1 MTSAY
6 SSATT
11 TTASTSTT
19 STSYSS
25 SSNSIPSRLHPSP
38 LVSRTVPTTPQPPS
52 VAAAKRPQ
60 TPDQRRP
67 NTPSPAPSA
76 AVKRPDMPERR
87 WPKTPSPAPSAVVV
101 KRPPSTERRRPS
113 TPGDSGERS
122 AAAKLSGSLSR
133 RSLSFSFQ
141 GDSPSLPVSKTKPAP
156 ASQVGSV
163 WKATPE
169 RRRATENSKSIDQ
182 RRWAVASDTESVYSG
197 RSGYEQERRSV
208 ATFLQETTSKP
219 KNNEQAN
226 ALAPLKINARNK
238 LSVDSPLS
246 TPQAVSSSSRG
257 TSFSPFRPASPSRR
271 SATSSASS
279 TPRGTPSPS
288 RVRSGAINDYLSNG
302 LSFGDG
308 VRRVGKVVENRVVDA
323 HTLRLMYNRYLQWRF
338 FNARAD
344 KSLYNAWVATL
355 KLRRS
360 VASKRAE
367 IQLLQRSLKLHTILK
382 GQSSSINA
390 MSLAVEELVELILR
404 AYVSLSYVFDRYIQ
418 DRSGSS
424 LDYPSN
430 VKIYGTQMVYLN
442 DWGLI
447 DEDNSS
453 SLSGAA
459 KALESSTLR
468 LPVVGGARVNIQN
481 VKDAIRSAVDVMQA
495 MASSIVSLLPK
506 VDKVNSLVSDLA
518 RVTSQE
524 RAFLEQ
530 CEDLLSM
537 LTAVQ
542 VWHCSMR
549 THIIQLSSEGSSLRT
564 EVQQAGF
571 IDRMRREENKRYNSV
586 PSSSRG
592 ERGKHV
598 KRG

>member
-1 MTSAY
+1 MAAPNHKGPPLLPSESGNGVVGPRRPKFGEVMTSAY
-6 SSATT
+6 SSTT
-11 TTASTSTT
+11 TTSTT

-25 SSNSIPSRLHPSP
+25 SSNSIPSRWHPSP
-38 LVSRTVPTTPQPPS
+38 LVSRTVPATPQL
-52 VAAAKRPQ
+52 AAAKRPQ

-67 NTPSPAPSA
+67 NTPSLAPST
-76 AVKRPDMPERR
+76 AVKRPDTPERR
-87 WPKTPSPAPSAVVV
+87 WPKTSSPAPSAVVV

-122 AAAKLSGSLSR
+122 AAAKLLGSLSR

-141 GDSPSLPVSKTKPAP
+141 GDSLSFPVNKTKPAP

-169 RRRATENSKSIDQ
+169 RRRATDNSKSIDQ
-182 RRWAVASDTESVYSG
+182 RRWAGSREVNALTRSNSELKQSVMEDGAGFTAGFDPVVASDTESVYSE
-197 RSGYEQERRSV
+197 RRGYEQERRSTV
-208 ATFLQETTSKP
+208 ATFLQETAS
-219 KNNEQAN
+219 NEAN

-238 LSVDSPLS
+238 LSIDSPIS
-246 TPQAVSSSSRG
+246 TPQAAVSSSSKG
-257 TSFSPFRPASPSRR
+257 TLFSPFRPASPSRR

-288 RVRSGAINDYLSNG
+288 RVRGGVINEYYLSSNG
-302 LSFGDG
+302 WTILSFGDEARRSG
-308 VRRVGKVVENRVVDA
+308 GRVGENRIGDA
-323 HTLRLMYNRYLQWRF
+323 HVLRLMYNRQLQWRF

-344 KSLYNAWVATL
+344 V
-355 KLRRS
+355 
-360 VASKRAE
+360 E
-367 IQLLQRSLKLHTILK
+367 I
-382 GQSSSINA
+382 
-390 MSLAVEELVELILR
+390 
-404 AYVSLSYVFDRYIQ
+404 AYKKITRE

-430 VKIYGTQMVYLN
+430 VKIYGAWMVYLN

-459 KALESSTLR
+459 EALESSTLR
-468 LPVVGGARVNIQN
+468 LPVVGGARANIQN

-495 MASSIVSLLPK
+495 MGSSIVSLLPK

-518 RVTSQE
+518 LVTSQE

-530 CEDLLSM
+530 CEDLLFM

-542 VWHCSMR
+542 GWHCSMR

-564 EVQQAGF
+564 EVQEANF
-571 IDRMRREENKRYNSV
+571 IDR
-586 PSSSRG
+586 
-592 ERGKHV
+592 
-598 KRG
+598 

>member
-1 MTSAY
+1 MAAPNHKGPPLLPSESGNRVVGPRLPKFGEVMTSAY
-6 SSATT
+6 SSTT
-11 TTASTSTT
+11 TTSTT

-25 SSNSIPSRLHPSP
+25 SSNPIPSRRHPSP
-38 LVSRTVPTTPQPPS
+38 LVSRTVPTTPQL
-52 VAAAKRPQ
+52 AAAKRPQ
-60 TPDQRRP
+60 TPDRRRP
-67 NTPSPAPSA
+67 NTPSPAPST
-76 AVKRPDMPERR
+76 AVKRPDTPERR

-101 KRPPSTERRRPS
+101 KWPPSKERRRPS
-113 TPGDSGERS
+113 TPGYSGERS
-122 AAAKLSGSLSR
+122 PAAKLLGSLSR

-141 GDSPSLPVSKTKPAP
+141 GDSLSLPVSKTKPAP
-156 ASQVGSV
+156 ASQGGSV

-169 RRRATENSKSIDQ
+169 RRRAPENSKSIDQ
-182 RRWAVASDTESVYSG
+182 RRWASSREVNSLTRSNSELKQSVMEDGFTAGFDPIASDTESVYSE

-208 ATFLQETTSKP
+208 ATYLQETTSKP
-219 KNNEQAN
+219 KNNEAN

-238 LSVDSPLS
+238 LSIDSPLS
-246 TPQAVSSSSRG
+246 TPHAVSSSSKG
-257 TSFSPFRPASPSRR
+257 TFFSPFRPASPSRR
-271 SATSSASS
+271 SVTSSASS

-302 LSFGDG
+302 WSILSFGDEAARRG
-308 VRRVGKVVENRVVDA
+308 GRVGENRIGDA
-323 HTLRLMYNRYLQWRF
+323 HVLRLMCNRHLQWRF

-344 KSLYNAWVATL
+344 VEIAYKKITREKSLYNAWVATL
-355 KLRRS
+355 KLQRS

-367 IQLLQRSLKLHTILK
+367 IQLLQRSLKLYTILK
-382 GQSSSINA
+382 G
-390 MSLAVEELVELILR
+390 
-404 AYVSLSYVFDRYIQ
+404 
-418 DRSGSS
+418 
-424 LDYPSN
+424 
-430 VKIYGTQMVYLN
+430 QMVYLN

-468 LPVVGGARVNIQN
+468 LPVVGGARANIQN

-518 RVTSQE
+518 RVTSLE

-564 EVQQAGF
+564 EVQQADF
-571 IDRMRREENKRYNSV
+571 IDR
-586 PSSSRG
+586 
-592 ERGKHV
+592 
-598 KRG
+598 